1 MRVRR
6 RKTASQVLLALRS
19 KRQRQNYYVITRS
32 TTTELS
38 RDTHKFVQERNIFP
52 VFGSKESE
60 VLHVK
65 HPAVVN
71 RIYYKSQPVSN
82 RNLIKLVA
90 QDISRSTCLI
100 NCMTTEHNNFLT
112 VISKEGA
119 LQYQTAANFPIPTSC
134 NNQQLLRLSYL
145 VRMIEVGRMAKS
157 IR

>member
-60 VLHVK
+60 LIHVK
-65 HPAVVN
+65 HSTIEQNLLQVTTCQQSKLDKIG
-71 RIYYKSQPVSN
+71 RLGLKYMSN
-82 RNLIKLVA
+82 KNV
-90 QDISRSTCLI
+90 
-100 NCMTTEHNNFLT
+100 CMTTEHNNFLT
-112 VISKEGA
+112 VISKEITVPNCGKLA
-119 LQYQTAANFPIPTSC
+119 KMQFPIPTSC
-134 NNQQLLRLSYL
+134 NNQHLLRLRYL
-145 VRMIEVGRMAKS
+145 ARMI
-157 IR
+157 